1 MWDACGECA
10 RLSRRVAGPVQTPA
24 QRAPHPRPQGQP
36 EIDAG
41 SWAQWYAD
49 SGGAQP
55 GQCGGF
61 ARTA

>member
-1 MWDACGECA
+1 
-10 RLSRRVAGPVQTPA
+10 VQTPA

-49 SGGAQP
+49 SGRAQP

-61 ARTA
+61 ARAAWNHTAFAECCSGSGT